1 MEPRQQEMKD
11 SLQKRMAMEILVLE
25 QNSFLSI
32 WRLLM
37 LMEVATLFLERIV
50 QPRI

>member
-1 MEPRQQEMKD
+1 MKD
-11 SLQKRMAMEILVLE
+11 FLQKRMVMEILVLE

-32 WRLLM
+32 WRLRM
-37 LMEVATLFLERIV
+37 LMEVAMLFPERIV